1 MNEFLHS
8 IVFYQ
13 PVNFCN
19 PLEKN
24 RRQNVNRFVNELFLS
39 QVQRRYTR
47 NIYIHF
53 MQLHYYIS

>member
-24 RRQNVNRFVNELFLS
+24 RRQNVNRFVNELCLN

-53 MQLHYYIS
+53 M